1 MVSNQLEI
9 KQLKK
14 YFKGQDDVLMA
25 FVFGSQ
31 VKEKCAKISDWDIAC
46 YFRPLSNTIEWE
58 KERDYPEESKIWGDL
73 TKILE
78 TDNVDFIVLNRV
90 PANIAASAIKGLP
103 LVIKDR
109 RLYLEFMLIITREA
123 EDYRQTAREYAEIYW
138 RSSSLNEEDKDIL
151 NKRLIFLDSEL
162 KDADKFHNVTQFE
175 YERDNA
181 KRREVERWV
190 ENLMNAAIDI
200 SKTILASEKRP
211 IPSSYREILRGI
223 SLLSDFPKDLG
234 EQLANWA
241 ELRNILAH
249 EYLDIRWKRIEDFI
263 QKSEPYFRKFIEIVK
278 IKVK

>member
-1 MVSNQLEI
+1 MASNQLKI
-9 KQLKK
+9 KQLKE
-14 YFKGQDDVLMA
+14 YFKNRDDVLIA

-31 VKEKCAKISDWDIAC
+31 IKEKYTKISDWDLAC
-46 YFRPLSNTIEWE
+46 YFRPLSYAIEWE
-58 KERDYPEESKIWGDL
+58 KERNYPEESKIWGDL

-109 RLYLEFMLIITREA
+109 RIYLEFMLLITREA

-138 RSSSLNEEDKDIL
+138 RSSSLSVEDKDIL

-162 KDADKFHNVTQFE
+162 RDADKFRNLTQFE
-175 YERDNA
+175 YERDHT
-181 KRREVERWV
+181 KRRDVERWI
-190 ENLMNAAIDI
+190 ENLINSAIDI
-200 SKTILASEKRP
+200 SKTILAGEKQP
-211 IPSSYREILRGI
+211 IPSSYRKILQGI
-223 SLLSDFPKDLG
+223 GPLAGFPKDLG
-234 EQLANWA
+234 ERLANWA

-263 QKSEPYFRKFIEIVK
+263 QKSEPHFKK
-278 IKVK
+278 LIKVVRRKYE